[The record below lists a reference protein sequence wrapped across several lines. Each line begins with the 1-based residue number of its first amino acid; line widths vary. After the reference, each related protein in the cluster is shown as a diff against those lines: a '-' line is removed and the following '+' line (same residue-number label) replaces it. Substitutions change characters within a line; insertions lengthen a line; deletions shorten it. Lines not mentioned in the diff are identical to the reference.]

1 MLAISLTVLLSVAAI
16 AWLISTRW
24 RKTLHRR
31 RIAARPFPKSWR
43 VILKQRLPYFH
54 ALPTDLQLQLKRHI
68 QIFIDEKIFV
78 GCDSFEIT
86 DEVKVTIAAQACLL
100 LLNRKTDFYP
110 KLTQILVYPDAFIVN
125 NQHQDAN
132 GIVWAERNVLAG
144 ESWEYGKVVLSWKNT
159 VDGAADPHDGN
170 NVVIHEFAHQL
181 DQEDGQANG
190 APILQHFADYSTW
203 SDVLSHAFTQLQ
215 HCAKIGAPSL
225 FNYYGAT
232 NPAEFFAV
240 ITEVF
245 FEKPEDFYQQHPDLY
260 RELSRFYQLDPINW
274 H

>member
-1 MLAISLTVLLSVAAI
+1 MLAIVITLILGIGAITWLLS
-16 AWLISTRW
+16 SRW

-31 RIAARPFPKSWR
+31 RVTMKPFPKEWR
-43 VILKQRLPYFH
+43 SILKKRLPYFH
-54 ALPTDLQLQLKRHI
+54 ALPADLQLQLKRHI
-68 QIFIDEKIFV
+68 QIFIDEKVFI
-78 GCDSFEIT
+78 GCDNFEIT
-86 DEVKVTIAAQACLL
+86 DEVRVTIAAQASLL

-110 KLTQILVYPDAFIVN
+110 KLKQILVYPDAFIVN
-125 NQHQDAN
+125 NQHKDIS
-132 GIVWAERNVLAG
+132 GIVWEQRNLLAG
-144 ESWEYGKVVLSWKNT
+144 ESWEYGKVVLSWRNT
-159 VDGAADPHDGN
+159 LDGAADPHDGN

-203 SDVLSHAFTQLQ
+203 SEVLSREFTQLQ
-215 HCAKIGAPSL
+215 HSANFGMPSL

-245 FEKPEDFYQQHPDLY
+245 FEKPGDFYQQHPDLY

>member
-1 MLAISLTVLLSVAAI
+1 MLAIVITLILGVGAI
-16 AWLISTRW
+16 AWLLSSRW

-31 RIAARPFPKSWR
+31 RVTAKPFPKEWR
-43 VILKQRLPYFH
+43 SILKKRLPYFH
-54 ALPTDLQLQLKRHI
+54 ALPTDLQLQLKRLI
-68 QIFIDEKIFV
+68 QIFIDEKEFV
-78 GCDSFEIT
+78 GCDDFEIT
-86 DEVKVTIAAQACLL
+86 DEVRVTIAAQACLL

-110 KLTQILVYPDAFIVN
+110 KLKQILVYPDAFIVN
-125 NQHQDAN
+125 NQHRDTS
-132 GIVWAERNVLAG
+132 GIVWEQRNVLAG

-159 VDGAADPHDGN
+159 LDGAADPHDGN

-203 SDVLSHAFTQLQ
+203 SEVLSKAFTQLQ
-215 HCAKIGAPSL
+215 HSTNFGIPSI

>member
-1 MLAISLTVLLSVAAI
+1 MLAIVLTLMLGIGAIIWLLS
-16 AWLISTRW
+16 SRW

-31 RIAARPFPKSWR
+31 KVIAKPFPKAWR
-43 VILKQRLPYFH
+43 AILKRRLPYFH
-54 ALPTDLQLQLKRHI
+54 ALPSDLQLQLKRHI
-68 QIFIDEKIFV
+68 QIFIDEKNFI
-78 GCDSFEIT
+78 GCDGLEIN

-110 KLTQILVYPDAFIVN
+110 KLKQILVYPDAFIVS
-125 NQHQDAN
+125 NQQQDTN
-132 GIVWAERNVLAG
+132 GVVWEQRNILAG
-144 ESWEYGKVVLSWKNT
+144 ESWEQGKVILSWKNT
-159 VDGAADPHDGN
+159 LDGAANPHDGN

-181 DQEDGQANG
+181 DQEDGHANG
-190 APILQHFADYSTW
+190 APILQHSADYLTW
-203 SDVLSHAFTQLQ
+203 STVLSQTFAELEES
-215 HCAKIGAPSL
+215 AALGRPSL

-245 FEKPEDFYQQHPDLY
+245 FEKPEALYQQYPNLY
-260 RELSRFYQLDPINW
+260 REISHFYQIDPINW

>member
-1 MLAISLTVLLSVAAI
+1 MLAIVITLILGVGAI
-16 AWLISTRW
+16 AWLLSSRW

-31 RIAARPFPKSWR
+31 RITAKPFPKEWR
-43 VILKQRLPYFH
+43 NILKKRLPYFH

-68 QIFIDEKIFV
+68 QIFIDEKEFV
-78 GCDSFEIT
+78 GCDDFEIT

-110 KLTQILVYPDAFIVN
+110 KLKQILVYPDAFIVN
-125 NQHQDAN
+125 NQHRDTS
-132 GIVWAERNVLAG
+132 GVVWEQRNVLAG

-159 VDGAADPHDGN
+159 LDGAADPHDGN

-190 APILQHFADYSTW
+190 APILQHYADYSTW
-203 SDVLSHAFTQLQ
+203 SEVLSKAFNQLQ
-215 HCAKIGAPSL
+215 HSANDGTPSI

>member
-1 MLAISLTVLLSVAAI
+1 MLAIVITLILGVGAI
-16 AWLISTRW
+16 AWLLSSRW

-31 RIAARPFPKSWR
+31 RVTAKPFPKEWR
-43 VILKQRLPYFH
+43 SILKKRLPYFH
-54 ALPTDLQLQLKRHI
+54 ALPTDLQLQLKRLI
-68 QIFIDEKIFV
+68 QIFIDEKELV
-78 GCDSFEIT
+78 GCDDFEIT
-86 DEVKVTIAAQACLL
+86 DEVRVTIAAQACLL

-110 KLTQILVYPDAFIVN
+110 KLKQILVYPDAFIVN
-125 NQHQDAN
+125 NQHRDTS
-132 GIVWAERNVLAG
+132 GIVWEQRNVLAG

-159 VDGAADPHDGN
+159 LDGAADPHDGN

-203 SDVLSHAFTQLQ
+203 SEVLSKAFTQLQ
-215 HCAKIGAPSL
+215 HSANFGIPSI